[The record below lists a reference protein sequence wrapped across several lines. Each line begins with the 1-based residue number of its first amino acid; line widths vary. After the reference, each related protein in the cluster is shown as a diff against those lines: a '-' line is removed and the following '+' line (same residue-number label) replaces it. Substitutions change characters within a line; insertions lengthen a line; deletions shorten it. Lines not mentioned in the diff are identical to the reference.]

1 MAEQANPF
9 RLVDPDVDTFFEN
22 SADRIAPYRLPV
34 RTDAYP
40 EESVPLFLS
49 DQNGEPDPSEYL
61 NPMRKKRKG
70 SVSSLILVSV
80 LAAAAAAVLFALFS
94 SDATRDIAANFKASI
109 AAVLPAPSAAAQSDP
124 SQLTQ
129 RDRKLNEPAQPSAP
143 DNQTVGVR
151 TVTTAAVVPTREEIK
166 NAYQSALQSGS
177 ALQNSAPLTAA
188 VPELVVPNAIH
199 QLDPGEI
206 ASSLRRADGLIASG
220 DIAAARLVLRR
231 AAEGGDAR
239 SAMTLAETYDPA
251 ILEKLGV
258 HGVVPDLAM
267 ARGWYEKAKKFGAK
281 EATQRL
287 ELLANKQ
294 R

>member
-1 MAEQANPF
+1 MKKILGTADDF
-9 RLVDPDVDTFFEN
+9 RRLYAFEPGRADDEEVDATPAGGQKPKHAFGLQRKCLVV
-22 SADRIAPYRLPV
+22 SGLRWYRV
-34 RTDAYP
+34 RP
-40 EESVPLFLS
+40 LESTT
-49 DQNGEPDPSEYL
+49 
-61 NPMRKKRKG
+61 
-70 SVSSLILVSV
+70 IV
-80 LAAAAAAVLFALFS
+80 LCNVALWAVL
-94 SDATRDIAANFKASI
+94 
-109 AAVLPAPSAAAQSDP
+109 
-124 SQLTQ
+124 
-129 RDRKLNEPAQPSAP
+129 
-143 DNQTVGVR
+143 TVVW
-151 TVTTAAVVPTREEIK
+151 VVYTE
-166 NAYQSALQSGS
+166 SGS

-188 VPELVVPNAIH
+188 VPELVVPNAIL

-206 ASSLRRADGLIASG
+206 AASLRRADGLIASG

-239 SAMTLAETYDPA
+239 AAMTLAETYDPA

-267 ARGWYEKAKKFGAK
+267 ARGWYEKAKRFGAK